1 MCVPQCQYWRASTV
15 GLPAGKERTKR
26 ALLTAR
32 GHTAPA
38 GVQRAQPLSSVDLLQ
53 LVYALYSAEP
63 SNTHSE
69 TMFKGLSPRVE
80 MLLWFKKKTKQ
91 KTPKHPPYS
100 VILHCKSVSNWNPT
114 CKQKQDGSP
123 SSAVVALFP
132 SPSST
137 PCACSYQDGWKQ

>member
-1 MCVPQCQYWRASTV
+1 MLVSSFPSLSMCVPQRRYRCASTV

-63 SNTHSE
+63 SGRMEAVGPTWTQCCSTQMKHNE
-69 TMFKGLSPRVE
+69 RYCVSP
-80 MLLWFKKKTKQ
+80 
-91 KTPKHPPYS
+91 
-100 VILHCKSVSNWNPT
+100 SVSLALPAIAAS
-114 CKQKQDGSP
+114 G
-123 SSAVVALFP
+123 AVAATGGRKAARL
-132 SPSST
+132 T
-137 PCACSYQDGWKQ
+137 LW